1 MRTTFKTVDGNEAVA
16 RVAYALNEV
25 VAIYPITPSS
35 PMGELA
41 DAWAQQEKPNLFGSV
56 PVVQEMQAEG
66 GAAGAV
72 HGSLQA
78 GALTTTFT
86 ASQGLLLMVPNL
98 YKIAGELT
106 PAVIHVAARSVAT
119 HALSIFGDHS
129 DVMAARQTGMAML
142 FAASVQ
148 EAHDF
153 ALIAQAAT
161 LRGRIPFVHVM
172 DGFRT
177 SHEVHRIELVDDD
190 VLHAL
195 IDEADIRDFRARAL
209 SPARPVVRGTAQNPD
224 VFFQARERIEP
235 VYRAMPD
242 IVADVMDAFA
252 ERTGRAYAPFEY
264 HGADDAERVLILMGS
279 AADTAEE
286 TVAWANA
293 RGERVGVVKVRLFR
307 PFDPSR
313 LLAALPP
320 STRVVAVM
328 DRTKEPGSGGEPLLQ
343 DVLTALHEDAHADE
357 PRFARPPHAL
367 GVRYGLSSK
376 ELTPAMLVGLFAE
389 MAGDRP
395 RSRLTLGIHD
405 DVSNSSVD
413 WDESLDIE
421 PDAVTR
427 AVFWGLGSDGTVG
440 AAKNTIK
447 IIGEGAGLEA
457 QGSFVYDSKK
467 SGARTISHLR
477 FGPEPIRSAYL
488 IGNAGFVGVH
498 QFGFFE
504 RYDVLANVAP
514 GATVL
519 INAPHPAD
527 EVWDELPAEAQR
539 ILREKDAEL
548 WTIDAYALAQELE
561 LGPRIN
567 TIMQACFFALSD
579 VLPKDEAMERV
590 RQAIRDTYGK
600 RGEAIV
606 RRNLAAVDAAPERL
620 ERVEIPAQGE
630 LGTPR
635 PPAVRG
641 DVPDFVRDVTSMLL
655 EDRGDELPVS
665 AMPEDGT
672 WPVGTAAFEKR
683 NLAQEI
689 PIWDEDLCIQCGKC
703 VMVCPHSTIR
713 STLAPAEAMA
723 DAPEGFVHVGPRFK
737 DAGDVRYT
745 LQVAVEDCTGCSL
758 CYEVCPAKDKS
769 EVGRKALMME
779 PQLPHREKGRRDW
792 EFFLS
797 LPQVPRYDGLEFKNV
812 KNVQLLE
819 PLFEFSGACAGC
831 GETPYV
837 RLLSQLFG
845 DRSVIAN
852 ATGCSS
858 IYGGNLPTTPW
869 TKNAEGFGPAWSNS
883 LFEDNA
889 EFGMGMRLALD
900 AQRTRA
906 RQLLADPSLDAGDLV
921 SAFDEAEG
929 GSEAAIARQRE
940 LVAELKKR
948 IDGRD
953 DPLAQDLRA
962 LADALV
968 RTDVWIV
975 GGDGWAYDIGYGGLD
990 HVLASGANVNVLV
1003 LDTEVYSNTGGQ
1015 ASKATGMGAV
1025 AKFAAGGKRSP
1036 KKDLA
1041 KMLMSYGNIYVAQV
1055 AMGANDGQTVKA
1067 LIEAESYPGPSL
1079 VIAYSHCIAHGIDM
1093 AKGLDQ
1099 QKKATLSG
1107 YWPLFRYDPRRAEE
1121 GKNPLQLDSRPPK
1134 ISFRD
1139 YALQENRYRLMRL
1152 TAPEDADAVLDAA
1165 QRAVETHWADL
1176 ERMAAEP
1183 VQAASSAAATEAPSD
1198 AKGAQS

>member
-1 MRTTFKTVDGNEAVA
+1 MSYKTLDGNEAVA

-35 PMGELA
+35 PMGEHA
-41 DAWAQQEKPNLFGSV
+41 DAWARQGRTNLFGSV
-56 PVVQEMQAEG
+56 PTVQEMQAEG

-86 ASQGLLLMVPNL
+86 ASQGLLLMIPNL

-106 PAVIHVAARSVAT
+106 PAVVHVAARSVAS

-129 DVMAARQTGMAML
+129 DVMAARPTGVGML

-153 ALIAQAAT
+153 AAITQAAS
-161 LRGRIPFVHVM
+161 LRGRIPFLNVM

-177 SHEVHRIELVDDD
+177 SHEVHRIELVDDED
-190 VLHAL
+190 LRAL
-195 IDEADIRDFRARAL
+195 IDMDDVYAFRDRAL

-235 VYRAMPD
+235 IYRAMPD
-242 IVADVMDAFA
+242 IVADVMDTFA
-252 ERTGRAYAPFEY
+252 ERTGRHYAPFEY
-264 HGADDAERVLILMGS
+264 VGDPDAERVLIVMGS
-279 AADTAEE
+279 GADTAES
-286 TVAWANA
+286 TVAWAND
-293 RGERVGVVKVRLFR
+293 RGEKVGVLKVRLYR
-307 PFDPSR
+307 PFDIER
-313 LLAALPP
+313 FLAALPA
-320 STRVVAVM
+320 TARVVAVM
-328 DRTKEPGSGGEPLLQ
+328 DRTKEPGATGEPLLQ
-343 DVLTALHEDAHADE
+343 DVVASLHEDAQAAS
-357 PRFARPPHAL
+357 PRFAAL
-367 GVRYGLSSK
+367 PRAIGVRYGLSSK

-389 MAGDRP
+389 MASDAP
-395 RSRLTLGIHD
+395 RSRVTVGIED

-413 WDESLDIE
+413 WDASLDIE
-421 PDAVTR
+421 PASVHR

-447 IIGEGAGLEA
+447 IIGEGAGLQA

-467 SGARTISHLR
+467 AGARTISHLR

-488 IGNAGFVGVH
+488 IQNAGFVGIH

-504 RYDVLANVAP
+504 RYDVLANVAK

-519 INAPHPAD
+519 VNAPHPPG
-527 EVWDELPAEAQR
+527 EVWANLPAEAQR
-539 ILREKDAEL
+539 VLREREVEL
-548 WTIDAYALAQELE
+548 WAIDAYALAKELE

-567 TIMQACFFALSD
+567 TIMQAGFFALTD
-579 VLPKDEAMERV
+579 VLPRDEAMERV
-590 RQAIRDTYGK
+590 REAIHQSYGA
-600 RGEAIV
+600 RGEAVV

-620 ERVEIPAQGE
+620 HKIEIPAAGAE
-630 LGTPR
+630 GAPR
-635 PPAVRG
+635 PPAVSG
-641 DVPDFVRDVTSMLL
+641 DAPPFVRDVTAVLL

-665 AMPEDGT
+665 AMPLDGT

-689 PIWDEDLCIQCGKC
+689 PVWDPDLCIQCGKC

-713 STLAPAEAMA
+713 ATLAPNESFETAPDGFQSAE
-723 DAPEGFVHVGPRFK
+723 PRFK
-737 DAGDVRYT
+737 DIEDQRFT

-758 CYEVCPAKDKS
+758 CAEVCPAKDKS
-769 EVGRKALMME
+769 AVGRKALMME
-779 PQLPHREKGRRDW
+779 PQAPLRDKGRRDW
-792 EFFLS
+792 DFFLS
-797 LPQVPRYDGLEFKNV
+797 LPNVARHDGLAFTNV

-869 TKNAEGFGPAWSNS
+869 TTNDKGFGPAWSNS

-889 EFGMGMRLALD
+889 EFGMGMKLAID
-900 AQRTRA
+900 AQRDRA
-906 RQLLADPSLDAGDLV
+906 ERLLQDPSLGVADLIP
-921 SAFDEAEG
+921 AFEEARG
-929 GSEAAIARQRE
+929 GSEAAVARQRE
-940 LVAELKKR
+940 LVATLKER
-948 IDGRD
+948 LDDRD
-953 DPLAQDLRA
+953 DPLARDLRA
-962 LADALV
+962 VADALV

-990 HVLASGANVNVLV
+990 HVLASGADVNVLV

-1015 ASKATGMGAV
+1015 ASKATGLGAV
-1025 AKFAAGGKRSP
+1025 AKFASGGKRSV
-1036 KKDLA
+1036 KKDLG
-1041 KMLMSYGNIYVAQV
+1041 KMLMSYGDIYVAQI

-1067 LIEAESYPGPSL
+1067 LLEAESYPGPSI

-1093 AKGLDQ
+1093 SKGLEQ

-1107 YWPLFRYDPRRAEE
+1107 YWPLFRYDPRRRAE

-1134 ISFRD
+1134 IPFRD
-1139 YALQENRYRLMRL
+1139 YALQENRYRLLRL
-1152 TAPEDADAVLDAA
+1152 TAPDEADDILDAA
-1165 QRAVETHWADL
+1165 QKAVEDRWDDL
-1176 ERMAAEP
+1176 QRMAAEP
-1183 VQAASSAAATEAPSD
+1183 VPPPTGTDDASASSAA
-1198 AKGAQS
+1198 KGVTS

>member
-1 MRTTFKTVDGNEAVA
+1 MPARYKTLDGNEAVA

-41 DAWAQQEKPNLFGSV
+41 DAWSQQGRPNLFGSV
-56 PVVQEMQAEG
+56 PTVQQMQAEG

-106 PAVIHVAARSVAT
+106 PVVVHVAARSVAT

-153 ALIAQAAT
+153 SLIAQAAT
-161 LRGRIPFVHVM
+161 LRGRVPFVHVM

-177 SHEVHRIELVDDD
+177 SHEIHRIALLEDDDLRALIDDDD
-190 VLHAL
+190 VRA
-195 IDEADIRDFRARAL
+195 FRSRAL
-209 SPARPVVRGTAQNPD
+209 SPAHPVLRGTAQNPD
-224 VFFQARERIEP
+224 VFFQSRERVEP
-235 VYRAMPD
+235 IYRALPD
-242 IVADVMDAFA
+242 VVAAVMDAFA
-252 ERTGRAYAPFEY
+252 DRTGRRYRPFEY
-264 HGADDAERVLILMGS
+264 VGAPDAERVLVVMGS

-286 TVAWANA
+286 TVAWANQ

-307 PFDPSR
+307 PFDLAR
-313 LLAALPP
+313 LLEALPQT
-320 STRVVAVM
+320 TRVIAAM
-328 DRTKEPGSGGEPLLQ
+328 DRTKEPGSAGEPLLQ
-343 DVLTALHEDAHADE
+343 DVQAALHEDAFAAS
-357 PRFARPPHAL
+357 PRFERPPRAL
-367 GVRYGLSSK
+367 GVRYGLSGK
-376 ELTPAMLVGLFAE
+376 ELAPSMLMGLFAE
-389 MAGDRP
+389 MADERP
-395 RSRLTLGIHD
+395 RSRLTLGIED
-405 DVSNSSVD
+405 DVSGSSVTFD
-413 WDESLDIE
+413 PSLDIE
-421 PDAVTR
+421 PDDVTR

-447 IIGEGAGLEA
+447 IIGEGAGLQA

-467 SGARTISHLR
+467 AGARTISHLR
-477 FGPEPIRSAYL
+477 FGPKPIRSAYL
-488 IGNAGFVGVH
+488 IGEADFVGVH

-504 RYDVLANVAP
+504 RFDVLERAAK

-519 INAPHPAD
+519 INAPYPAS
-527 EVWDELPAEAQR
+527 EVWDRLPAEAQR
-539 ILREKDAEL
+539 VLRERELEL
-548 WTIDAYALAQELE
+548 WTIDAYELARELE

-567 TIMQACFFALSD
+567 TIMQAGFFALSD
-579 VLPKDEAMERV
+579 VLPGDEAMDRV

-600 RGEAIV
+600 RGETVV
-606 RRNLAAVDAAPERL
+606 RRNLAAVDAAPSRL
-620 ERVEIPAQGE
+620 ARVEVPDEGPYG
-630 LGTPR
+630 LPR
-635 PPAVRG
+635 PPAVS
-641 DVPDFVRDVTSMLL
+641 DQAPEFVREVTGVLL

-665 AMPEDGT
+665 ALPLDGT
-672 WPVGTAAFEKR
+672 WPLGTARFEKR

-689 PIWDEDLCIQCGKC
+689 PVWDPELCIQCGKC

-713 STLAPAEAMA
+713 STLAPESAFET
-723 DAPEGFVHVGPRFK
+723 APDGFLHAGPRFK
-737 DAGDVRYT
+737 DQDGQRFT
-745 LQVAVEDCTGCSL
+745 IQVAVEDCTGCTL
-758 CYEVCPAKDKS
+758 CAEVCPARDKS

-779 PQLPHREKGRRDW
+779 PQAPRREQGRRDW
-792 EFFLS
+792 DFFLS
-797 LPQVPRYDGLEFKNV
+797 LPQVPRHDGIAFKDV
-812 KNVQLLE
+812 KSVQLLE

-869 TKNAEGFGPAWSNS
+869 AKNADGYGPAWSNS

-889 EFGMGMRLALD
+889 EFGMGMRLAVD
-900 AQRTRA
+900 AQRGYAQRLL
-906 RQLLADPSLDAGDLV
+906 RDPELGLSDLAD
-921 SAFDEAEG
+921 AFDEAEG
-929 GSEAAIARQRE
+929 GSEAQLARQRE
-940 LVAELKKR
+940 LVRELKDR
-948 IDGRD
+948 LDDRD
-953 DPLAQDLRA
+953 DRRARDLAA
-962 LADALV
+962 VADALV

-990 HVLASGANVNVLV
+990 HVLASGEDVNVLV

-1015 ASKATGMGAV
+1015 ASKATGLGAV
-1025 AKFAAGGKRSP
+1025 AKFASGGKRSA

-1041 KMLMSYGNIYVAQV
+1041 KMAMSYGNAYIAQI

-1067 LIEAESYPGPSL
+1067 LLEAESYPGPSL

-1093 AKGLDQ
+1093 AKGMDQ
-1099 QKKATLSG
+1099 QKKAALSG

-1134 ISFRD
+1134 IPFRD
-1139 YALQENRYRLMRL
+1139 YALQENRYRLLRL
-1152 TAPEDADAVLDAA
+1152 TAPDEADAILDAA
-1165 QRAVETHWADL
+1165 QEAVTARWTDL

-1183 VQAASSAAATEAPSD
+1183 GPEAARSAGEPPE
-1198 AKGAQS
+1198 AKGASS

>member
-1 MRTTFKTVDGNEAVA
+1 MGSTFKTLDGNEAVA

-35 PMGELA
+35 PMGEWA
-41 DAWAQQEKPNLFGSV
+41 DAWSQQGRENLFGSV

-153 ALIAQAAT
+153 AAIAQAAT

-177 SHEVHRIELVDDD
+177 SHEVHRIALVDDD
-190 VLHAL
+190 DLRAM
-195 IDEADIRDFRARAL
+195 IRDEDIRAFRARAL
-209 SPARPVVRGTAQNPD
+209 SPAHPVLRGTAQNPD
-224 VFFQARERIEP
+224 VFFQSRERVEP
-235 VYRAMPD
+235 VYRALPD
-242 IVADVMDAFA
+242 IVAEMMDLFA
-252 ERTGRAYAPFEY
+252 ERTGRRYRPFEY
-264 HGADDAERVLILMGS
+264 VGAPDAERVLVLMGS

-293 RGERVGVVKVRLFR
+293 RGEKVGVVKVRLYR
-307 PFDPSR
+307 PFDVER
-313 LLAALPP
+313 MLAALPET
-320 STRVVAVM
+320 TRVLAVM
-328 DRTKEPGSGGEPLLQ
+328 DRTKEPGATGDPLLQ
-343 DVLTALHEDAHADE
+343 DVVASLHEDAHATA
-357 PRFARPPHAL
+357 PRFARPPRAL

-389 MAGDRP
+389 MASDRP
-395 RSRLTLGIHD
+395 RSRLTLGIRD
-405 DVSNSSVD
+405 DVSNSSVA
-413 WDESLDIE
+413 WDENLDIE
-421 PDAVTR
+421 PDTVTR

-447 IIGEGAGLEA
+447 IIGEGAGLQA

-477 FGPEPIRSAYL
+477 FGPESIKSAYL
-488 IGNAGFVGVH
+488 IGEAGFVGVH

-504 RYDVLANVAP
+504 RYDVLERAAK

-519 INAPHPAD
+519 INAPYPAN
-527 EVWDELPAEAQR
+527 EVWDRLPSEAQR
-539 ILREKDAEL
+539 ILRERDLEL
-548 WTIDAYALAQELE
+548 WTIDAYELASELE

-567 TIMQACFFALSD
+567 TIMQAGFFALSD

-590 RQAIRDTYGK
+590 REAIRDTYGK
-600 RGEAIV
+600 RGEAVV
-606 RRNLAAVDAAPERL
+606 RRNLAAVDAAPSRL
-620 ERVEIPAQGE
+620 QRVEIPEQGAY
-630 LGTPR
+630 GVPR
-635 PPAVRG
+635 PAPVAEHA
-641 DVPDFVRDVTSMLL
+641 PDFVREVTGVLL
-655 EDRGDELPVS
+655 EDRGDDLPVS

-672 WPVGTAAFEKR
+672 WPVGTAKFEKR

-689 PIWDEDLCIQCGKC
+689 PVWDPDLCIQCGKC

-713 STLAPAEAMA
+713 ATM
-723 DAPEGFVHVGPRFK
+723 APESAFEAAPDGFLHAAPRFK
-737 DAGDVRYT
+737 DIEGMRYT
-745 LQVAVEDCTGCSL
+745 IQVAVEDCTGCTL
-758 CYEVCPAKDKS
+758 CAEVCPAKDKS

-779 PQLPHREKGRRDW
+779 PQAPRREQGRRDW
-792 EFFLS
+792 DFFLS
-797 LPQVPRYDGLEFKNV
+797 LPHMPRHDGMAFKDV
-812 KNVQLLE
+812 KSTQLLE

-858 IYGGNLPTTPW
+858 IYGGNLPTTPYC
-869 TKNAEGFGPAWSNS
+869 TDDQGRGPAWSNS

-889 EFGMGMRLALD
+889 EFGMGMRLAVD
-900 AQRTRA
+900 AQRGRA
-906 RQLLADPSLDAGDLV
+906 RQLLRDPSLSLTDLV
-921 SAFDEAEG
+921 EAFDEAEG
-929 GSEAAIARQRE
+929 GSEAQVARQRE
-940 LVAELKKR
+940 LVRELR
-948 IDGRD
+948 ARLDGRD
-953 DPLAQDLRA
+953 DPRARDLHA
-962 LADALV
+962 MADALV

-990 HVLASGANVNVLV
+990 HVLASGKDVNVLV

-1015 ASKATGMGAV
+1015 ASKATGLGAV
-1025 AKFAAGGKRSP
+1025 AKFASGGKRTP
-1036 KKDLA
+1036 KKDLGRMA
-1041 KMLMSYGNIYVAQV
+1041 MSYGHVYVAQI
-1055 AMGANDGQTVKA
+1055 AMGANDGHTVKA
-1067 LIEAESYPGPSL
+1067 LLEAESYPGPSL
-1079 VIAYSHCIAHGIDM
+1079 VIAYSQCIAHGIDM
-1093 AKGLDQ
+1093 AKGMDQ

-1107 YWPLFRYDPRRAEE
+1107 YWPLFRYDPRRADE
-1121 GKNPLQLDSRPPK
+1121 GKNPFQLDSRPPK

-1139 YALQENRYRLMRL
+1139 YALQENRYRLLRL
-1152 TAPEDADAVLDAA
+1152 TAPDDADALLDAA
-1165 QRAVETHWADL
+1165 QEDVTTRWSEY
-1176 ERMAAEP
+1176 ERMAAEAPRAP
-1183 VQAASSAAATEAPSD
+1183 VEGGDAAD
-1198 AKGAQS
+1198 AKGAGS